1 MRVYLYIIVI
11 CIVSFLPIQR
21 PGPGGP
27 PGGRFPGPGGPQG
40 QGNYPKG
47 PGGMPP
53 NRFPNMPPGGP
64 MGPNRGGGDRREG
77 PRRDDFE
84 AKRMRRF

>member
-1 MRVYLYIIVI
+1 M
-11 CIVSFLPIQR
+11 QR

-40 QGNYPKG
+40 QGNFPQG
-47 PGGMPP
+47 PGGMPQ
-53 NRFPNMPPGGP
+53 RFPNMPPGGP
-64 MGPNRGGGDRREG
+64 MGPNRGGDRRDG